1 MSHLDEIVKQVI
13 YKSREIGNPV
23 TETLAAF
30 IAQTLLKPS
39 KIHFLF
45 NSLETDKFFSEEKLN
60 DKDIDTIIQMTLE
73 KLTHQDTA
81 PMKTIQMQIR
91 SISSPF

>member
-1 MSHLDEIVKQVI
+1 MSHLDEIVKSVI

-39 KIHFLF
+39 ISHISNV
-45 NSLETDKFFSEEKLN
+45 NS
-60 DKDIDTIIQMTLE
+60 
-73 KLTHQDTA
+73 
-81 PMKTIQMQIR
+81 
-91 SISSPF
+91 